1 MNTPENAPFFMKKQ
15 FGLLLGPLLFSL
27 ILIFGPP
34 EGLSWEGNAV
44 LACTLWMAV
53 WWIAEAIPIAATALL
68 PLILFPMTGAMS
80 MKDAATGYA
89 NPMVYLFLG
98 GFLIAV
104 AIERWNLHRRIALSI
119 IHRVGTN
126 PDRIVL
132 GFMLATGFLSM
143 WISNTATAVMMM
155 PIGVAV
161 VRHFN
166 KEKKGGAFGKVLMLA
181 IAYSASIGGMAT
193 LVGTPTNVVFSG
205 VVEELYGVQL
215 SFSQW
220 MLFAFPFSAILLL
233 LCWRYL
239 VKAFRLSDEI
249 NADSGG
255 QAEIRRQLEALGP
268 VSPEEKRVMA
278 VFTIVALA
286 WICQSFLLKKILPGI
301 NDTVIAI
308 AGALVLFLIPAPSKP
323 GKYLLNWRKAESIPW
338 GILLLFGGGLALAV
352 GFENTDLATWMGRQL
367 VGLKAA
373 PLFLLLL
380 ALVIAVNFFTE
391 LTSNVA
397 TVSMLLPVLAALA
410 LSIGVHPY
418 GLMVGATLAA
428 SCAFMLPV
436 ATPPNAVV
444 FGSGYLKINDMIR
457 AGLAMNLLSII
468 LLTLLVYFV
477 LPLVWGL
484 DLSVFPNEFLKK

>member
-1 MNTPENAPFFMKKQ
+1 MK
-15 FGLLLGPLLFSL
+15 
-27 ILIFGPP
+27 
-34 EGLSWEGNAV
+34 
-44 LACTLWMAV
+44 
-53 WWIAEAIPIAATALL
+53 
-68 PLILFPMTGAMS
+68 
-80 MKDAATGYA
+80 
-89 NPMVYLFLG
+89 
-98 GFLIAV
+98 
-104 AIERWNLHRRIALSI
+104 
-119 IHRVGTN
+119 
-126 PDRIVL
+126 
-132 GFMLATGFLSM
+132 
-143 WISNTATAVMMM
+143 
-155 PIGVAV
+155 
-161 VRHFN
+161 
-166 KEKKGGAFGKVLMLA
+166 
-181 IAYSASIGGMAT
+181 
-193 LVGTPTNVVFSG
+193 
-205 VVEELYGVQL
+205 
-215 SFSQW
+215 
-220 MLFAFPFSAILLL
+220 
-233 LCWRYL
+233 
-239 VKAFRLSDEI
+239 
-249 NADSGG
+249 
-255 QAEIRRQLEALGP
+255 
-268 VSPEEKRVMA
+268 KRVMA